1 MISFHHYNSHQ
12 HFAWMNALLT
22 PPFPS
27 LTLSFPQSMDE
38 CLSRQLTFTEGFLPV
53 PTSSSQTLCSKPSST
68 LPFKRRKHLLANM
81 VVQNSHSSWPSWV
94 MGFVSF
100 IFLRDRT
107 MCWNHIQ
114 LWQGKRGSASAR
126 LTEGMVRWREEDSS
140 HMWRWLLQAIF
151 HGKANLEF
159 KT

>member
-53 PTSSSQTLCSKPSST
+53 PTSSTQTLCSKPSST

-81 VVQNSHSSWPSWV
+81 VVQTSHSSWPSWV

-100 IFLRDRT
+100 IFQRDRT

-114 LWQGKRGSASAR
+114 LWQGEKRLS
-126 LTEGMVRWREEDSS
+126 LCTLDGMNGEMTWGRFFAHVKMTVAGHIPWK
-140 HMWRWLLQAIF
+140 
-151 HGKANLEF
+151 G
-159 KT
+159 